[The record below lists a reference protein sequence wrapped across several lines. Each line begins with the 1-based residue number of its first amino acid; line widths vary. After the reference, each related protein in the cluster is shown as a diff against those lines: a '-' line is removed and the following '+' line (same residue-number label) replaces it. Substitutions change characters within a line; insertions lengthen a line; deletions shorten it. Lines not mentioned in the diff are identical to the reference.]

1 MAAADT
7 VIQTAAPTILEN
19 FMVLP
24 PSLTKSCRNACHVF
38 DPLLFAERTKLVDKG
53 NGLSPGPGLV
63 DGFGEPD
70 CVWLS

>member
-24 PSLTKSCRNACHVF
+24 PSLTKSYGNDSHAFNPCCS
-38 DPLLFAERTKLVDKG
+38 PKEQSSVDKG
-53 NGLSPGPGLV
+53 T
-63 DGFGEPD
+63 D
-70 CVWLS
+70 CLPARA